1 MEIFEIF
8 DLVVKSILTIIG
20 LYLVHS
26 YRRQIA
32 LRVAERRLNAY
43 AAIWS
48 KMGVATPVR
57 ITPWNALPLT
67 ATERKKLFNAF
78 TEWYYE
84 SGNGMLLAGGTRAI
98 YLAAKDNLVCPV
110 EYYQPKLT
118 QKKLLNL
125 QPEEQEAERGRLS
138 IRQLSL
144 LRSRMKADLRIY
156 GVTYHI
162 DLNDDDKAFLT
173 ECGEKLSSKPWA
185 RGNTIWRANFALK
198 IFLLK

>member
-1 MEIFEIF
+1 MESFEIF
-8 DLVVKSILTIIG
+8 DLIVKSILTIIG

-26 YRRQIA
+26 YRRQVA
-32 LRVAERRLNAY
+32 LRVAERRLGAY

-48 KMGVATPVR
+48 KMGIATPVR
-57 ITPWNALPLT
+57 IARWNASPLT
-67 ATERKKLFNAF
+67 AAERMQLFNAF
-78 TEWYYE
+78 TQWYYD

-110 EYYQPKLT
+110 AFYRPELT
-118 QKKLLNL
+118 QKKLLKL

-156 GVTYHI
+156 GVTYHLE
-162 DLNDDDKAFLT
+162 LNDDDKAFLT
-173 ECGEKLSSKPWA
+173 ECGENLSSKPWTKS
-185 RGNTIWRANFALK
+185 NTIWLPSSRFVGG
-198 IFLLK
+198 